1 MSVQISTSNLKQEM
15 ANSISHAF
23 GMLFAVIAMPILIAM
38 SINHGNTIGLVGS
51 SVFGFSFLMV
61 YTASTL
67 YHGVQQPEVKRVLKI
82 IDHISIYFLIAG
94 SYTPFILLFFWN
106 QMGLI
111 LLIVLWSL
119 TLLGIVFKIFF
130 VDRFTY
136 LSTIVYLLMGWIL
149 VFVIKP
155 FFAHLPLPIIVLLA
169 SGGVLYSLG
178 VIFFL
183 WTKYYYHHLVWHI
196 FVLAASICHFVAVLL
211 AVS

>member
-1 MSVQISTSNLKQEM
+1 MAVQVFIPNLKQEL

-23 GMLFAVIAMPILIAM
+23 GMLFGIIGMPILIATA
-38 SINHGNTIGLVGS
+38 IKNGNTTGLVGAS
-51 SVFGFSFLMV
+51 IFGFSFLMV

-67 YHGVQQPEVKRVLKI
+67 YHGFQHPEVKRVLKI

-94 SYTPFILLFFWN
+94 SYTPFILLFYFN
-106 QMGLI
+106 FTGI
-111 LLIVLWSL
+111 VLLAVLWSL
-119 TLLGIVFKIFF
+119 TLVGIIFKIFF

-136 LSTIVYLLMGWIL
+136 LSTAIYLVMGWMLLI
-149 VFVIKP
+149 VIKP
-155 FFAHLPLPIIVLLA
+155 FFANLPLSITVMLTL
-169 SGGVLYSLG
+169 GGVLYSLG

-183 WTKYYYHHLVWHI
+183 WTKYFYHHLVWHI

>member
-1 MSVQISTSNLKQEM
+1 MAVQVFTPNLKQEL

-23 GMLFAVIAMPILIAM
+23 GMLFGIIGMPILIATAVK
-38 SINHGNTIGLVGS
+38 NGNTTGLVGAS
-51 SVFGFSFLMV
+51 IFGFSFLMV

-67 YHGVQQPEVKRVLKI
+67 YHGFQHPEVKRVLKI

-94 SYTPFILLFFWN
+94 SYTPFILLFYFN
-106 QMGLI
+106 PTGI
-111 LLIVLWSL
+111 VLLAVLWSL
-119 TLLGIVFKIFF
+119 TLLGIIFKIFF

-136 LSTIVYLLMGWIL
+136 LSTVIYLLMGWMLLFI
-149 VFVIKP
+149 IKP
-155 FFAHLPLPIIVLLA
+155 FFANLPLSITVMLTL
-169 SGGVLYSLG
+169 GGVLYSLG

-183 WTKYYYHHLVWHI
+183 WTKYFYHHLVWHI

>member
-1 MSVQISTSNLKQEM
+1 MAVQVFTPNLKQEL

-23 GMLFAVIAMPILIAM
+23 GMLFGIIGMPILIATAVK
-38 SINHGNTIGLVGS
+38 NGNTTGLVGAS
-51 SVFGFSFLMV
+51 IFGFSFLMV

-67 YHGVQQPEVKRVLKI
+67 YHGFQHPEVKRVLKI

-94 SYTPFILLFFWN
+94 SYTPFILLFYFN
-106 QMGLI
+106 PTGI
-111 LLIVLWSL
+111 VLLAVLWSL
-119 TLLGIVFKIFF
+119 TLLGIIFKIFF

-136 LSTIVYLLMGWIL
+136 LSTAIYLVMGWMLLI
-149 VFVIKP
+149 VIKP
-155 FFAHLPLPIIVLLA
+155 FFANLPLSITVMLTL
-169 SGGVLYSLG
+169 GGVLYSLG

-183 WTKYYYHHLVWHI
+183 WTKYFYHHLVWHI

>member
-1 MSVQISTSNLKQEM
+1 MAVQVFIPNLKQEL

-23 GMLFAVIAMPILIAM
+23 GMLFGIIGMPILIATA
-38 SINHGNTIGLVGS
+38 IKNGNTTGLVGAS
-51 SVFGFSFLMV
+51 IFGFSFLMV

-67 YHGVQQPEVKRVLKI
+67 YHGFQHPEVKRVLKI

-94 SYTPFILLFFWN
+94 SYTPFILLFYFN
-106 QMGLI
+106 PTGI
-111 LLIVLWSL
+111 VLLAVLWSL
-119 TLLGIVFKIFF
+119 TLLGIIFKIFF

-136 LSTIVYLLMGWIL
+136 LSTIIYLLMGWMLLFI
-149 VFVIKP
+149 IKP
-155 FFAHLPLPIIVLLA
+155 FFANLPLSIAVMLTL
-169 SGGVLYSLG
+169 GGVLYSLG

-183 WTKYYYHHLVWHI
+183 WTKYFYHHLVWHI

>member
-1 MSVQISTSNLKQEM
+1 MAVQVFIPNLKQEL

-23 GMLFAVIAMPILIAM
+23 GMLFGIIGMPILIATTVK
-38 SINHGNTIGLVGS
+38 NGNTTGLVGAS
-51 SVFGFSFLMV
+51 IFGFSFLMV

-67 YHGVQQPEVKRVLKI
+67 YHGFQHPEVKRVLKI

-94 SYTPFILLFFWN
+94 SYTPFILLFYFN
-106 QMGLI
+106 PTGI
-111 LLIVLWSL
+111 VLLAVLWSL
-119 TLLGIVFKIFF
+119 TLLGIIFKIFF

-136 LSTIVYLLMGWIL
+136 LSTAIYLVMGWMLLI
-149 VFVIKP
+149 VIKP
-155 FFAHLPLPIIVLLA
+155 FFANLPLSITVMLTL
-169 SGGVLYSLG
+169 GGVLYSLG

-183 WTKYYYHHLVWHI
+183 WTKYFYHHLVWHI

>member
-1 MSVQISTSNLKQEM
+1 MAVQVFIPNLKQEL

-23 GMLFAVIAMPILIAM
+23 GMLFGIIGMPILMATAIK
-38 SINHGNTIGLVGS
+38 NGNTIGLIGAS
-51 SVFGFSFLMV
+51 IFGFSFLMV

-67 YHGVQQPEVKRVLKI
+67 YHGFQHPEVKRVLKI

-94 SYTPFILLFFWN
+94 SYTPFILLFYFN
-106 QMGLI
+106 SPGII
-111 LLIVLWSL
+111 LLSVLWSL
-119 TLLGIVFKIFF
+119 TLLGIIFKIFF

-136 LSTIVYLLMGWIL
+136 LSTVIYLLMGWML
-149 VFVIKP
+149 VFIIKP
-155 FFAHLPLPIIVLLA
+155 FFANLPLSITVMLTL
-169 SGGVLYSLG
+169 GGVLYSLG

-183 WTKYYYHHLVWHI
+183 WTKYFYHHLVWHI

>member
-1 MSVQISTSNLKQEM
+1 MAVQVFIPNLKQEL

-23 GMLFAVIAMPILIAM
+23 GMLFGIIGMPILIATA
-38 SINHGNTIGLVGS
+38 IKNGNTTGLVGA

-67 YHGVQQPEVKRVLKI
+67 YHGFQHPEVKRILKI

-94 SYTPFILLFFWN
+94 SYTPFILLFFFN
-106 QMGLI
+106 PTGI
-111 LLIVLWSL
+111 VLLAVLWSL
-119 TLLGIVFKIFF
+119 TLLGIIFKIFF

-136 LSTIVYLLMGWIL
+136 LSTAIYLLMGWMLLI
-149 VFVIKP
+149 VIKP
-155 FFAHLPLPIIVLLA
+155 FFANLPLSITVMLTL
-169 SGGVLYSLG
+169 GGVLYSLG

-183 WTKYYYHHLVWHI
+183 WTKYFYHHLVWHI

>member
-1 MSVQISTSNLKQEM
+1 MAVQVFIPNLKQEL

-23 GMLFAVIAMPILIAM
+23 GMLFGIIGMPILIATAVK
-38 SINHGNTIGLVGS
+38 NGNTTGLVGAS
-51 SVFGFSFLMV
+51 IFGFSFLMV

-67 YHGVQQPEVKRVLKI
+67 YHGFQHPEVKRVLKI

-94 SYTPFILLFFWN
+94 SYTPFILLFYFN
-106 QMGLI
+106 PTGI
-111 LLIVLWSL
+111 VLLAVLWSL
-119 TLLGIVFKIFF
+119 TLLGIIFKIFF

-136 LSTIVYLLMGWIL
+136 LSTAIYLVMGWMLLI
-149 VFVIKP
+149 VIKP
-155 FFAHLPLPIIVLLA
+155 FFANLPLSITVMLTL
-169 SGGVLYSLG
+169 GGVLYSLG

-183 WTKYYYHHLVWHI
+183 WTKYFYHHLVWHI